1 MTNIPDIP
9 IDEIT
14 VKVMKEAYATARK
27 HTKAP
32 DDAIFVAGAFFNVAR
47 LLYIEAM
54 GEENAMH
61 FIKNIIEYAANVD
74 KPTLH

>member
-1 MTNIPDIP
+1 MSNIP

-14 VKVMKEAYATARK
+14 VKVMKEAYATAKK
-27 HTKAP
+27 HATHP
-32 DDAIFVAGAFFNVAR
+32 DDTVFVAGAFLNVAR

-54 GEENAMH
+54 GEDNAMH
-61 FIKNIIEYAANVD
+61 FLKNIVECAANVE

>member
-1 MTNIPDIP
+1 MSYVP

-14 VKVMKEAYATARK
+14 IKVMKEAYATAKK
-27 HTKAP
+27 HATHP
-32 DDAIFVAGAFFNVAR
+32 DDTVFVAGAFLNVAR

-54 GEENAMH
+54 GEDNAMH
-61 FIKNIIEYAANVD
+61 FMKNIVECAANVE

>member
-1 MTNIPDIP
+1 
-9 IDEIT
+9 
-14 VKVMKEAYATARK
+14 MKEAYATAKK
-27 HTKAP
+27 HTEHP
-32 DDAIFVAGAFFNVAR
+32 DDTVFIAGAFINVAR

>member
-1 MTNIPDIP
+1 MSYVP

-14 VKVMKEAYATARK
+14 IKVMKEAYATAKK
-27 HTKAP
+27 HATHP
-32 DDAIFVAGAFFNVAR
+32 DDTVFVAGAFLNVAR

-54 GEENAMH
+54 GEDNAMH
-61 FIKNIIEYAANVD
+61 FMKNIVECASNVE